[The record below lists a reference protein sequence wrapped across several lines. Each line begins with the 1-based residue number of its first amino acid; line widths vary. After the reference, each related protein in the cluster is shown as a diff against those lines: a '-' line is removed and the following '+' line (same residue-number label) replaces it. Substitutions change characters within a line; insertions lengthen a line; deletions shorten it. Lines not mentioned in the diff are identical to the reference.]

1 MAFKLSAITWSQH
14 HSFDLKKVDEYKLM
28 DMYAAE
34 GLGGIEFINEHLQS
48 LEPSYLRKVKKYAT
62 DLNLTITCLSPG
74 NNFGNED
81 DRAQDSN
88 EELVRN
94 SVDAAEI
101 LGAPVVRVFA
111 GWPPQGKREALWGK
125 AVASMKKS
133 AKYAETKG
141 ITLVLEPHNGGGFL
155 PDSESTI
162 KFLDDVGSEYFKLN
176 LDTGNYHD
184 KDIIAAIK
192 KTVKYAKYVHFK
204 IHTISKDG
212 KKTSDFDLDKTMKAL
227 AEGGYNGFLSLEYEG
242 QDFLKTDDREIKA
255 KNEAEFFHVATKRVK
270 ELIRKYY

>member
-14 HSFDLKKVDEYKLM
+14 HSYDLKLADEFKLM
-28 DMYAAE
+28 DVYAEA
-34 GLGGIEFINEHLQS
+34 GLGGIEFINEHLLS
-48 LEPSYLRKVKKYAT
+48 LEPAHLRKVKKYAT
-62 DLNLTITCLSPG
+62 DRNLTITCLSPG

-81 DRAQDSN
+81 DKAQASN
-88 EELVRN
+88 EDYVKK

-133 AKYAETKG
+133 AEYAATKG

-155 PDSESTI
+155 PDSASTV
-162 KFLDDVGSEYFKLN
+162 KFLNDVNSEFFKLN

-184 KDIIAAIK
+184 KDILKAIK
-192 KTVKYAKYVHFK
+192 ETVKYAKYIHLK

-212 KKTSDFDLDKTMKAL
+212 KKTSDFDLDKTVKIL
-227 AEGGYNGFLSLEYEG
+227 AEAKYAGFIAIEYEG
-242 QDFLKTDDREIKA
+242 QDFLKTEDKNVKA
-255 KNEAEFFHVATKRVK
+255 QNEKEFFPVCVKRVK
-270 ELIRKYY
+270 ELVKKYF